1 MTLIAQV
8 NAQINTSLQ
17 QQPNLNLSTNVF
29 ESSVNP
35 TQQAHFQWLSAL
47 AQARSGVA
55 QLNVMHSIDEHANT
69 DLIDVSIAALATTPI
84 QPLAASADRLFA
96 LKHTANAIVNGDMA
110 TVRLLQLMHP
120 HPLSLCN
127 DPDYIDDDILDN
139 GVFLRE
145 QVAIPKHTL
154 QPEILHDL
162 YVDKYLTKK

>member
-55 QLNVMHSIDEHANT
+55 QLNVMHSIDENANT
-69 DLIDVSIAALATTPI
+69 DLLDASIAALATTPI
-84 QPLAASADRLFA
+84 QPLAASADWLFA

-120 HPLSLCN
+120 HPLSLRN
-127 DPDYIDDDILDN
+127 DPDYIDDDVLDN

-154 QPEILHDL
+154 HPEILHDL
-162 YVDKYLTKK
+162 YVDKSLTKK